1 MRLAGGRRGARGGA
15 PLQGVAKN
23 LAWSASEEQAAMT
36 HVVAEHGGA
45 EWEIHGGVCML
56 LQLQESESMARGV
69 AESKVA
75 PPGGSKWGPDGSW
88 PGALS

>member
-1 MRLAGGRRGARGGA
+1 
-15 PLQGVAKN
+15 
-23 LAWSASEEQAAMT
+23 MT

-75 PPGGSKWGPDGSW
+75 PPGGSKWRRLM
-88 PGALS
+88 GAGQEHSVDLGEVSGDVTLTWRSSRQKGEWTVDVE